1 MEIANFQGWGLLIG
15 PPPRLASTPSLATLV
30 SHGGGGVSLIGYRVP
45 PLALTVRRVVV
56 PAPPDIVRET
66 WSERCGKRAPALQF
80 RCWVGLEAPGPEV
93 PFSAAYED
101 TDRPASLRFLPSTG
115 AEPVHLPSSTRQ
127 SSSGIACFF
136 PGLLSLVGRT
146 SKKSV

>member
-1 MEIANFQGWGLLIG
+1 MDITNFQGWGLLIV
-15 PPPRLASTPSLATLV
+15 PPPARKHPFL
-30 SHGGGGVSLIGYRVP
+30 SHPCLSWRGVSLIGYRVP

-66 WSERCGKRAPALQF
+66 WFERCGKHVTALQF
-80 RCWVGLEAPGPEV
+80 CCWVGLEAPGPEV
-93 PFSAAYED
+93 PFSAVCED

-115 AEPVHLPSSTRQ
+115 AEPVHLPSSTCQ

-136 PGLLSLVGRT
+136 PGLL
-146 SKKSV
+146 